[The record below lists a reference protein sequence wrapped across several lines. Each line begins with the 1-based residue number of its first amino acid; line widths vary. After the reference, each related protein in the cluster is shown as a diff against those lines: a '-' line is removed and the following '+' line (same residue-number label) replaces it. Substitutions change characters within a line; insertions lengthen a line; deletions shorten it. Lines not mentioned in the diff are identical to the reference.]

1 MQTIV
6 NDVLRMDTSIQAV
19 FYFWA
24 FCVVAFYG
32 TLTYGLVKVLINSLT
47 KNKKAMA

>member
-1 MQTIV
+1 MEIIV

-24 FCVVAFYG
+24 FCVAAFFG

-47 KNKKAMA
+47 KNKKPMA